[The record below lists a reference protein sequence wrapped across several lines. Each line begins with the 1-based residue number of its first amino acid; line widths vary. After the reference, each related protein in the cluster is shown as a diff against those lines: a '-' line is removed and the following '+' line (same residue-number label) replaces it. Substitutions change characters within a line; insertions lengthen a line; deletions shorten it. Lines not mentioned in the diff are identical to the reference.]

1 MIPGMNAKQMKKM
14 ERQMKKMGMDMKDL
28 KGVKEVIIRLED
40 KELVIPNAEVSLMNV
55 MGQETYQ
62 VTGKAHEVAIDEE
75 LVIPDEDIEMVAN
88 QANVSE
94 RLLWRPLIA
103 AAQGKDRI
111 KHESGPCNRRPHQ
124 QDGIPRWGQVHQG
137 V

>member
-55 MGQETYQ
+55 MGQE
-62 VTGKAHEVAIDEE
+62 
-75 LVIPDEDIEMVAN
+75 N
-88 QANVSE
+88 N
-94 RLLWRPLIA
+94 
-103 AAQGKDRI
+103 
-111 KHESGPCNRRPHQ
+111 HQ
-124 QDGIPRWGQVHQG
+124 
-137 V
+137 

>member
-62 VTGKAHEVAIDEE
+62 VTGKAHE
-75 LVIPDEDIEMVAN
+75 DIEMVAN
-88 QANVSE
+88 QAKVSE
-94 RLLWRPLIA
+94 DEAKA
-103 AAQGKDRI
+103 ALEETNGDLAEAILKLTQ
-111 KHESGPCNRRPHQ
+111 
-124 QDGIPRWGQVHQG
+124 
-137 V
+137 

>member
-55 MGQETYQ
+55 IGQ
-62 VTGKAHEVAIDEE
+62 
-75 LVIPDEDIEMVAN
+75 
-88 QANVSE
+88 
-94 RLLWRPLIA
+94 
-103 AAQGKDRI
+103 
-111 KHESGPCNRRPHQ
+111 
-124 QDGIPRWGQVHQG
+124 
-137 V
+137 

>member
-55 MGQETYQ
+55 MGQDTYQ
-62 VTGKAHEVAIDEE
+62 VT
-75 LVIPDEDIEMVAN
+75 
-88 QANVSE
+88 
-94 RLLWRPLIA
+94 
-103 AAQGKDRI
+103 
-111 KHESGPCNRRPHQ
+111 
-124 QDGIPRWGQVHQG
+124 
-137 V
+137 

>member
-62 VTGKAHEVAIDEE
+62 VTGKAHDEE

-94 RLLWRPLIA
+94 DEAKA
-103 AAQGKDRI
+103 ALEDTNGDLAEAILKLNQ
-111 KHESGPCNRRPHQ
+111 
-124 QDGIPRWGQVHQG
+124 
-137 V
+137 